1 MSSSPVFD
9 AARSDAER
17 LTNRIAALR
26 AEIIDAER
34 ELGDVQA
41 FIEMYQ
47 RYARAV
53 AAEQQSGGE
62 QPT

>member
-9 AARSDAER
+9 AARADAER

-26 AEIIDAER
+26 TEIIDAER

-41 FIEMYQ
+41 FLEMYQ

-53 AAEQQSGGE
+53 AAESGGGD
-62 QPT
+62 QPA